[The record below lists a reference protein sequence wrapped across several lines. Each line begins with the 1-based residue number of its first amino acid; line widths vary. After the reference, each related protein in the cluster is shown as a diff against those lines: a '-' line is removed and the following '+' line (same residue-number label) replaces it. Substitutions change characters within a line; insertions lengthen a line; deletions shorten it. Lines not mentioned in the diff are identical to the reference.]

1 LDLWVGVKLVAA
13 NERSLVGVPALPFV
27 LAIFA
32 VTEGLVIFSCRIAA
46 IIKHLI
52 ALLLVRDVNSDS
64 FGWLGKI

>member
-1 LDLWVGVKLVAA
+1 LY
-13 NERSLVGVPALPFV
+13 ALPFV

-64 FGWLGKI
+64 FGWLGKSN